1 MWQSLVWR
9 PDLLTLPA
17 PSIPT
22 VDPSNSNFLRQPWSQ
37 MSSYPPNAIKI
48 TQKLFFKIQ
57 FTYPFGKGH
66 GGHFFFF
73 FLQFFLANTGNFID
87 HRIFRKRL
95 VIIWEIYTRQ
105 QNMLNDFC
113 PSRLKKNIW
122 SQQLCSL
129 MDRNIHTHNLKW
141 QQTQQIIYFWLWAL
155 LLYLSSAQF
164 RAW

>member
-22 VDPSNSNFLRQPWSQ
+22 VDPSNSNFLTALVPDVLLSSQ
-37 MSSYPPNAIKI
+37 CHQNNPEIILQDPIHLSLREGAWRS
-48 TQKLFFKIQ
+48 
-57 FTYPFGKGH
+57 
-66 GGHFFFF
+66 FFFF